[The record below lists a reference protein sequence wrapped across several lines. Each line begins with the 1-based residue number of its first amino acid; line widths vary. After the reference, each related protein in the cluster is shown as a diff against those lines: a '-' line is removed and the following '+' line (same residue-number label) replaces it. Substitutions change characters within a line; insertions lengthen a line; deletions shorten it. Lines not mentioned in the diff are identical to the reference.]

1 MYLSCLALFS
11 STVSFSCNFR
21 LRVSFLAFFCP
32 SERIFIKFS
41 FKVFSVDEVENG
53 FIDVAVVVVVV
64 VVVVAFVVI
73 VAVVVVIVAVVVVI
87 VAVVVLPPLPP
98 FICRS

>member
-11 STVSFSCNFR
+11 SIVSFSFNFR

-41 FKVFSVDEVENG
+41 FKVFNVDEVENG
-53 FIDVAVVVVVV
+53 FVDVAVVVVVL
-64 VVVVAFVVI
+64 VAGTVI

>member
-64 VVVVAFVVI
+64 VVVAFVVI
-73 VAVVVVIVAVVVVI
+73 IAVVVVIVAVVVVI